1 MTKIAH
7 ASGDERRKLRGGK
20 AGDQTGREVCV
31 RGWYNRPWNVVLHW
45 KDPKKA
51 ERCATAMERAA
62 KNDNFGYNQAQ
73 RNSALREA
81 RKHDYDPGKVDVKVE
96 TDCSAL
102 VALACMY
109 AGIPE
114 SVLYRHGNSA
124 TTLTLRKW
132 LASTGE
138 FEIRTGSKYTKSP
151 DNNSR
156 GDILLYECH
165 HVAVQIEDG
174 KNVKKTTPAPTGKA
188 YPGVFPVFSDQRDD
202 YRKGDGVTTLKNYPT
217 QIMRMQ
223 MLINWI
229 NTGDPHYDKALS
241 GSIVVDGEYGRHTED
256 AVKAAQKKLGV
267 KVDGVFGLTTLK
279 AAKAYRR

>member
-62 KNDNFGYNQAQ
+62 KNDNFGYDQSQ

-81 RKHDYDPGKVDVKVE
+81 RKHGYDPGKVDVKVE

-124 TTLTLRKW
+124 TTTTLRKW
-132 LASTGE
+132 LAATGE
-138 FEIRTGSKYTKSP
+138 FEIRTAPKYTKSP
-151 DNNSR
+151 DFNSR
-156 GDILLYECH
+156 GDIEMCEGH

-174 KNVKKTTPAPTGKA
+174 KYAKKTTPAGKA
-188 YPGVFPVFSDQRDD
+188 YLGVFPVFSDERND
-202 YRKGDGVTTLKNYPT
+202 YRKGDGIDTLTNYPT
-217 QIMRMQ
+217 QIKRVQ
-223 MLINWI
+223 MVINWI
-229 NTGDPHYDKALS
+229 NTGKADHDTDLA
-241 GSIVVDGEYGRHTED
+241 GSIKADGRFGGCTEK
-256 AVKAAQKKLGV
+256 AVKTAQKRLGV
-267 KVDGVFGLTTLK
+267 KEDGVFGAATLA
-279 AAKAYRR
+279 AAKRFRR